1 MLYITVS
8 KREGEA
14 ATPFILTAL
23 PLHRIF
29 KVQFHTI
36 AVGVSVR
43 GILKKKTIKPRARK
57 RTTISERKRERK
69 RKGERERERKEEIV
83 ARKAKKE
90 RSEEVVVDRSR
101 KSGTMTVHP
110 PWRATFR
117 VTCDYYSL
125 CDACIARDRE
135 RIGPRTRALW
145 YEGLVELQIQSR
157 RR

>member
-8 KREGEA
+8 KREA

-36 AVGVSVR
+36 SVGVSVR
-43 GILKKKTIKPRARK
+43 GILKKKAIKCAARSK
-57 RTTISERKRERK
+57 ANNDKRERK
-69 RKGERERERKEEIV
+69 KEREKGENSRAESERNC
-83 ARKAKKE
+83 
-90 RSEEVVVDRSR
+90 EEVVVDRSR

-110 PWRATFR
+110 PWRATFH

-135 RIGPRTRALW
+135 RIGPRTRA
-145 YEGLVELQIQSR
+145 GTR
-157 RR
+157 AR

>member
-43 GILKKKTIKPRARK
+43 GILKKKAIKPRARK
-57 RTTISERKRERK
+57 RTTMKREKERKKKEG
-69 RKGERERERKEEIV
+69 GEREREKGGDSRAE
-83 ARKAKKE
+83 
-90 RSEEVVVDRSR
+90 SEER
-101 KSGTMTVHP
+101 KK
-110 PWRATFR
+110 
-117 VTCDYYSL
+117 
-125 CDACIARDRE
+125 
-135 RIGPRTRALW
+135 
-145 YEGLVELQIQSR
+145 R
-157 RR
+157 RGGGR